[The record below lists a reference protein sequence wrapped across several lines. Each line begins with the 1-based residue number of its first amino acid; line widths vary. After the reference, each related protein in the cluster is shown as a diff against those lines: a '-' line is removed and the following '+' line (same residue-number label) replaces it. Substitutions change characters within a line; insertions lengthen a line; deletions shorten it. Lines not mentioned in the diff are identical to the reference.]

1 MDFYC
6 YAVTAPGIWPFTA
19 RELDALGLPPA
30 GLPTAANKAEQPPAD
45 PGGLDFRADLAG
57 LYRANLSLRSASR
70 VLVRLGNFFYARTF
84 DELRSGAARLAWER
98 YLHPGQP
105 VQIRVTCR
113 KSRLYHSEAVAE
125 RIGLAI
131 AERLGQAC
139 PRPHASSDEEPAEPA
154 QLIVAR
160 LVNDR
165 ITLSIDS
172 SGENLHRRGYR
183 LASAKAP
190 LRETLAAAILFASG
204 WDKLAPLIDP
214 FCGSGTIPIEAA
226 LLALQIPPGLNRRF
240 AFMDWPNFDQ
250 ALWEDT
256 RQQAISQQK
265 SDGPILLASDR
276 DEGAIRMAQANA
288 ERAGVAGKIRFE
300 RQAVSAIQ
308 PPAQAGWI
316 VCNPPYGERVSANQ
330 DLRNLYAQLGNV
342 LRTQCPGWNVS
353 ILSSDPALLGQTRLR
368 LETSVRLING
378 GLPVLL
384 GQAKIP
390 PA

>member
-1 MDFYC
+1 
-6 YAVTAPGIWPFTA
+6 
-19 RELDALGLPPA
+19 
-30 GLPTAANKAEQPPAD
+30 
-45 PGGLDFRADLAG
+45 
-57 LYRANLSLRSASR
+57 
-70 VLVRLGNFFYARTF
+70 
-84 DELRSGAARLAWER
+84 
-98 YLHPGQP
+98 
-105 VQIRVTCR
+105 
-113 KSRLYHSEAVAE
+113 
-125 RIGLAI
+125 
-131 AERLGQAC
+131 
-139 PRPHASSDEEPAEPA
+139 
-154 QLIVAR
+154 
-160 LVNDR
+160 
-165 ITLSIDS
+165 
-172 SGENLHRRGYR
+172 
-183 LASAKAP
+183 
-190 LRETLAAAILFASG
+190 
-204 WDKLAPLIDP
+204 
-214 FCGSGTIPIEAA
+214 
-226 LLALQIPPGLNRRF
+226 
-240 AFMDWPNFDQ
+240 MDWPNFDR

-276 DEGAIRMAQANA
+276 DEGAIRMAQANT

-342 LRTQCPGWNVS
+342 LRAQCPGWNVS